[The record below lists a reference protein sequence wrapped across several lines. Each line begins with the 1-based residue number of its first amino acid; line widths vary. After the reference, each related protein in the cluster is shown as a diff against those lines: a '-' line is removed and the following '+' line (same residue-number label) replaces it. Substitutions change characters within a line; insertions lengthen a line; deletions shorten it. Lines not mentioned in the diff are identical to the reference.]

1 MCTSAGWSDTLM
13 AITDDSDCDKADP
26 ETGYSGNCGNY
37 IAGVAFMILY
47 LVLSFLIIVNMY
59 IAVILE
65 NYSQATEDVSEGIT
79 DEDYDLFYEIWQ
91 EFDPDGTQ
99 YMAYKSLSEF
109 VDVLEPPLQISKPNK
124 FKIIHMDIPIVR
136 YTNSEGEVKDNMVFC
151 TDILDALT
159 QDFFAR
165 KGNPIDDPPHCDEMK
180 VIRIDFESA
189 TICHNFFKNPQ
200 PKEAM
205 FNLYRK
211 IHLVKVSPS
220 FCDFVS
226 S

>member
-1 MCTSAGWSDTLM
+1 MT
-13 AITDDSDCDKADP
+13 AITTEKDCDNGDSEYGNA
-26 ETGYSGNCGNY
+26 GNCGSKM
-37 IAGVAFMILY
+37 AGIAFMITY

-65 NYSQATEDVSEGIT
+65 NYSQATEDVQEGIT

-99 YMAYKSLSEF
+99 YMNYKNLSEF

-136 YTNSEGEVKDNMVFC
+136 WTDPSTGEIKDNMVFC

-165 KGNPIDDPPHCDEMK
+165 KGNPIEEPDHVDEIK
-180 VIRIDFESA
+180 VRLSFPYNLNRELY
-189 TICHNFFKNPQ
+189 TNPLTRY
-200 PKEAM
+200 EAS
-205 FNLYRK
+205 LCGR
-211 IHLVKVSPS
+211 V
-220 FCDFVS
+220 
-226 S
+226 